1 MELKNIIKI
10 FNEKNNGRIYPEDVF
25 IKAYEDLVIRLR
37 VESRINKIKRIII
50 PVCFWNHLSSVWF
63 SINKIIEMNKF

>member
-10 FNEKNNGRIYPEDVF
+10 FNEKNNGRIYSEDVF

-37 VESRINKIKRIII
+37 VESRINKIKRIFN
-50 PVCFWNHLSSVWF
+50 VN
-63 SINKIIEMNKF
+63 